1 MKFKSGNI
9 VKKNIKNSFDELKD
23 DAGKLY
29 VIEYLYNEK
38 YNDENCSNRYCIMNM
53 ATGDKS
59 LCDEN
64 NLKLVLEG
72 SIELINQLKEKNNQ
86 IHENQKSLKW
96 IKENFNSAL
105 PINSILTLFNKVGL
119 FSKVEYKSN
128 FEKDD
133 EYYSL
138 RKSWITLYPIF
149 FTIFNKDKNQMM
161 NVIDTMFK
169 EDFKEKNVDKFSSL
183 YDEVAAL

>member
-1 MKFKSGNI
+1 MKFKPGNI
-9 VKKNIKNSFDELKD
+9 VKKNIKNTFDELKD

-38 YNDENCSNRYCIMNM
+38 NCFNRYSIINM
-53 ATGDKS
+53 ATGDNS
-59 LCDEN
+59 LCDES

-72 SIELINQLKEKNNQ
+72 NIELINQLKEKNDQ
-86 IHENQKSLKW
+86 IYENQKSLKW

-105 PINSILTLFNKVGL
+105 PINSILTLFHKVGL

-133 EYYSL
+133 EYRSL
-138 RKSWITLYPIF
+138 CTSWITLYPIF
-149 FTIFNKDKNQMM
+149 CAIFNEDKNQMM
-161 NVIDTMFK
+161 DAIDTIFK